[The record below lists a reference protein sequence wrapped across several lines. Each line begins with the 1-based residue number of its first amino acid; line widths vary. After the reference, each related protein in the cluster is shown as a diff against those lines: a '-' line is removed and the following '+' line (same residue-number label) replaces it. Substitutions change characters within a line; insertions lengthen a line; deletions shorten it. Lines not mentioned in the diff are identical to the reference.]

1 MSGKIYIGG
10 WKDYNRTEGKW
21 YELQKDRTHT
31 LFHVKY
37 DYKGEE
43 IEKKEISKGHKI
55 V

>member
-1 MSGKIYIGG
+1 MIYIGG
-10 WKDYNRTEGKW
+10 YKDNLRTEGKK

-37 DYKGEE
+37 DDKGKE